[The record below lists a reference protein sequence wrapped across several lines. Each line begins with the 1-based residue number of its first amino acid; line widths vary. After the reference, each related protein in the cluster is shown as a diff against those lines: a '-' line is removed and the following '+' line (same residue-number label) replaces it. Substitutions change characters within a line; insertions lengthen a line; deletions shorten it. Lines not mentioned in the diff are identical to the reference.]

1 MTLWEINVEQ
11 PCRITPFRGFGPA
24 DVLAQTAHVTLR
36 KRLAPF
42 ADPVVWWF
50 GGYYALEFGATVALT
65 QWLVPYG
72 INVHGL
78 TLQQAGFLATLI
90 ALPSGLVKPLGAGWR
105 IGLGRG
111 R

>member
-1 MTLWEINVEQ
+1 M
-11 PCRITPFRGFGPA
+11 
-24 DVLAQTAHVTLR
+24 AQTAHVTLR

-65 QWLVPYG
+65 QWLVPFG

>member
-1 MTLWEINVEQ
+1 
-11 PCRITPFRGFGPA
+11 
-24 DVLAQTAHVTLR
+24 
-36 KRLAPF
+36 
-42 ADPVVWWF
+42 
-50 GGYYALEFGATVALT
+50 
-65 QWLVPYG
+65 VPYG

-105 IGLGRG
+105 IGLGWG